1 MTRRETGRAIGYM
14 LIAAF
19 FFCFTEICLKE
30 LNHALHPVE
39 LNFSRYLLAGLLLW
53 PVSCHEIRRRQ
64 GHISRHQW
72 LRFHLLGFVGITIV
86 GPLYQL
92 AAVRLNAGL
101 TSVLFSTTPVFIA
114 VLAAI
119 ILHERLSRWQ
129 LGALLVE
136 LAAILIL
143 IHPSSLTLD
152 PLGLLFLAVTV
163 FCYSLYAVWGKEDM
177 NTLGSV
183 TVTSYSFL
191 CGGMQLLLLALLS
204 HLPFIRDSLIFYGW
218 ETYAAIPLFSGY
230 TLANAGW
237 VLLLYF
243 GVTLGAY
250 LCWFKAMEYG
260 STALGS
266 LTYFIKPALSPVF
279 AWLIL
284 GEIIDRSMAAGM
296 TAMLIGAALGI
307 IGTTRHPSTEPVIVK
322 SERMSYHESIF
333 K

>member
-1 MTRRETGRAIGYM
+1 MKLNQHTLAVLSM
-14 LIAAF
+14 LAAALL
-19 FFCFTEICLKE
+19 FCFTEISLKE
-30 LNHALHPVE
+30 LNSSLHPVE

-53 PVSCHEIRRRQ
+53 PISRRQ
-64 GHISRHQW
+64 AKVRQFHIGRRQW
-72 LRFHLLGFVGITIV
+72 LRFQLLGFIGITLV

-114 VLAAI
+114 VLAAF
-119 ILHERLSRWQ
+119 ILHEHLGRLQ
-129 LGALLVE
+129 LVSLLVE
-136 LAAILIL
+136 LAAIVIL
-143 IHPSSLTLD
+143 IRPGSFSLD

-177 NTLGSV
+177 GLFGSV

-191 CGGMQLLLLALLS
+191 CGGLQLFLLALLS
-204 HLPFIRDSLIFYGW
+204 HLPFLADWLTASGLG
-218 ETYAAIPLFSGY
+218 TYAAIPLFSGY
-230 TLANAGW
+230 SLAKAGW
-237 VLLLYF
+237 VLLLYL

-266 LTYFIKPALSPVF
+266 LTYFIKPALSPIF

-284 GEIIDRSMAAGM
+284 GEVIDLPMAAGM
-296 TAMLIGAALGI
+296 GTMLIGAAFGLAGSRRAAAK
-307 IGTTRHPSTEPVIVK
+307 TVPALTKT
-322 SERMSYHESIF
+322 ERM
-333 K
+333 